1 MMLSCSPYRYI
12 TFENLLGHR
21 DLYHTSSTAPKLLI
35 SGALKINLAQLS
47 SHEDDAS
54 TWMVNEVP
62 FLLFL
67 ALTKCLSIPHQ
78 GMAGLGFSFFFF
90 ATFRKSQLSCL
101 VPFPYHI
108 RLEREINY
116 LKIGSPFTNAM
127 PLVGIEPRPPAQQ
140 LRSLSISPVPLRL
153 DCCCLNL
160 GMLMGQSKW
169 VAPFN
174 GKPVLNWYRTHH
186 LWLFKQSPALSQ
198 SVQSSTS
205 CGIGKTLKPLLQP
218 EESLFAA
225 E

>member
-1 MMLSCSPYRYI
+1 
-12 TFENLLGHR
+12 
-21 DLYHTSSTAPKLLI
+21 
-35 SGALKINLAQLS
+35 
-47 SHEDDAS
+47 
-54 TWMVNEVP
+54 MVNEVP

-78 GMAGLGFSFFFF
+78 GMARQGCSFFFF
-90 ATFRKSQLSCL
+90 PTFRKCQLSCL

-116 LKIGSPFTNAM
+116 QKIGSPFTNAM

-153 DCCCLNL
+153 DCCSLNL

-186 LWLFKQSPALSQ
+186 FWLFKQSPALSQ
-198 SVQSSTS
+198 SVLRRRKNYDPLNFHEIQ
-205 CGIGKTLKPLLQP
+205 KTVFGLKYKLLNCP
-218 EESLFAA
+218 
-225 E
+225 